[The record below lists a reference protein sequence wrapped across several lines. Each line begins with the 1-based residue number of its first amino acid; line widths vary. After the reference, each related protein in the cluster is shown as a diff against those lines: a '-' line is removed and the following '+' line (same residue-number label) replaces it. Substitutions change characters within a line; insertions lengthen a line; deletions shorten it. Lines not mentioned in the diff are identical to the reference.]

1 MAHKFPTL
9 TDEQRKA
16 WKIAMNE
23 EMDKRLKMVCE
34 RQAYFSAV
42 ADEYDSFEEFVK
54 TQKMWLDIMGIELYQ
69 ENPSYLSLR
78 IQLDYQDSETYHIVK
93 GDDGK
98 LTVSDIIW
106 WQDLYCANSV
116 LNISTGENA
125 DEEDIPQS
133 Y

>member
-1 MAHKFPTL
+1 
-9 TDEQRKA
+9 
-16 WKIAMNE
+16 
-23 EMDKRLKMVCE
+23 
-34 RQAYFSAV
+34 
-42 ADEYDSFEEFVK
+42 
-54 TQKMWLDIMGIELYQ
+54 MGIELYQ

-78 IQLDYQDSETYHIVK
+78 IQLDYQDYETYHIVK